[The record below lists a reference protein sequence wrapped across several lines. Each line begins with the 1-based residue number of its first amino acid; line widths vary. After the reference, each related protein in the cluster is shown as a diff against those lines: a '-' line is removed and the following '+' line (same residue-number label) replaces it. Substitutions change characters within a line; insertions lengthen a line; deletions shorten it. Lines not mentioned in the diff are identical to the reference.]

1 MTRSPWLH
9 GAGLFLAF
17 GLGTWLMGWWAIPTI
32 TLGWGL
38 LTAGR
43 IRSWIPGVSAAL
55 AWSVLLAADT
65 RSGAFGRLLGRLAG
79 VLHTPEVVL
88 LFLTLVFPGFL
99 AWGGAKLGAE
109 LARRTT
115 QDTVSGPDSL
125 H

>member
-17 GLGTWLMGWWAIPTI
+17 GLGTWLVGWWAIPTI

-43 IRSWIPGVSAAL
+43 IRSWVPGVS
-55 AWSVLLAADT
+55 ADT
-65 RSGAFGRLLGRLAG
+65 RSGAFGRLLGMLAG

-88 LFLTLVFPGFL
+88 LLLTLVFPGFL
-99 AWGGAKLGAE
+99 AWGGAKLGVE
-109 LARRTT
+109 LARRTP
-115 QDTVSGPDSL
+115 QDTVSRPESL